1 MESMSFKH
9 SVHRI
14 SWVPIIACIA
24 AGLFMIALFF
34 IVGFHVFFEKMPLFL
49 IECGLAGLFIYF
61 GLFLWYQRLKKQPIH
76 YNDEWITVDGD
87 GHRIYWNEIESVQFS
102 NVGGMKTTTIVPKK
116 QCYKILKQRMG
127 QHNLQKVYAFYWF
140 YLERP
145 KQLHDQ
151 IIQQWYHAHNNNT
164 NHQLK

>member
-1 MESMSFKH
+1 MSFKH

-61 GLFLWYQRLKKQPIH
+61 GLFLWYQRLKKQM
-76 YNDEWITVDGD
+76 
-87 GHRIYWNEIESVQFS
+87 R
-102 NVGGMKTTTIVPKK
+102 
-116 QCYKILKQRMG
+116 
-127 QHNLQKVYAFYWF
+127 QHKLQKIYAFYWV

-145 KQLHDQ
+145 RQLHD
-151 IIQQWYHAHNNNT
+151 
-164 NHQLK
+164 

>member
-61 GLFLWYQRLKKQPIH
+61 GLVFM
-76 YNDEWITVDGD
+76 VSA
-87 GHRIYWNEIESVQFS
+87 IE
-102 NVGGMKTTTIVPKK
+102 K
-116 QCYKILKQRMG
+116 
-127 QHNLQKVYAFYWF
+127 A
-140 YLERP
+140 
-145 KQLHDQ
+145 
-151 IIQQWYHAHNNNT
+151 T
-164 NHQLK
+164 NSL